1 MKQTPLKNF
10 KSYLVVGNRCAF
22 SASWCKLAI
31 LTVTRVHPKRV
42 AFSHPT
48 RIDRDSWLG
57 FPRLSEISETAPGNF
72 SIMDPYG
79 RTLVYDFSAEG
90 IANAEKNLA

>member
-1 MKQTPLKNF
+1 MKQTTLQNF

-31 LTVTRVHPKRV
+31 RTVTRVQRKQV

-48 RIDRDSWLG
+48 RDRDSWLG